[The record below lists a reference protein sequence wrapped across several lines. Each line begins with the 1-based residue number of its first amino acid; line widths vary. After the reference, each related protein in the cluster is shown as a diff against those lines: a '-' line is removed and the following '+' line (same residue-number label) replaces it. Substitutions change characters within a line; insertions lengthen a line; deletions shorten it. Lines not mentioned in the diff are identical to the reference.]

1 MLKEVFQLVDESLKK
16 NVVIKNKQAGWAGLL
31 RSPLLS
37 LSRGSRQVIT
47 VVSCPVSS
55 YLWDHVIALFI
66 KSGAVLYSA
75 TLSFH
80 LTILILVSLAWWRL
94 AATAVATSHTTSQ
107 WQTFCD
113 IVTVQIDS
121 CATTTVE
128 LIIYYTRLFRR
139 LFLVFGSSQ
148 LYTEALPCREVLIR
162 KLVPSPAFPFCP
174 KKAKWLL
181 VWLGVLWNF

>member
-1 MLKEVFQLVDESLKK
+1 MHSLSSCRAIRQTESSHLIMWIRVKGGVSSQLVDESLKK

-37 LSRGSRQVIT
+37 LSRGSRQVVT

-128 LIIYYTRLFRR
+128 LIIIS
-139 LFLVFGSSQ
+139 VFSGDYSWYLDPRSYIQ
-148 LYTEALPCREVLIR
+148 RPF
-162 KLVPSPAFPFCP
+162 PA
-174 KKAKWLL
+174 AKFW
-181 VWLGVLWNF
+181 